1 MKIDFSSDG
10 KITWEEFCT
19 VIIKIF
25 FFCEIK
31 RLNNKFKKFMQLNF
45 TEKEDMV
52 KRSKEVIF
60 SLPARI
66 ENSPH
71 RFPIQKITCTNDF
84 NFMILSSVILRL

>member
-1 MKIDFSSDG
+1 
-10 KITWEEFCT
+10 
-19 VIIKIF
+19 
-25 FFCEIK
+25 
-31 RLNNKFKKFMQLNF
+31 MQLNF